1 MNNSFSDEKIINAI
15 RLITSSDAVDSETA
29 KQVCENS
36 AQIQKAVSMMSKEE
50 LLTLLENLP
59 QQQKKKIQKLADSLK

>member
-29 KQVCENS
+29 KRVSENS
-36 AQIQKAVSMMSKEE
+36 VQIQKAVSMMSKEE

>member
-29 KQVCENS
+29 KRFFENS
-36 AQIQKAVSMMSKEE
+36 TQIQKAVSMMSKEE

-59 QQQKKKIQKLADSLK
+59 QQQKKKILKLADSLK

>member
-29 KQVCENS
+29 KQVSENS
-36 AQIQKAVSMMSKEE
+36 TQIQKAVSMMSKEE

>member
-1 MNNSFSDEKIINAI
+1 MNNSFSDEKISNAI

-29 KQVCENS
+29 KRVSENS
-36 AQIQKAVSMMSKEE
+36 TQIQKAVSMMSKEE